1 MFQTGTTSPMVL
13 AAGAVLW
20 LLWVGWI
27 AALLF
32 FGLA

>member
-1 MFQTGTTSPMVL
+1 VL